1 MKLLSTYKITKG
13 FECWL
18 KMYKE
23 IEPHLNELG
32 INLLWARIN
41 ASETQVYY
49 IKEVKNPSKFEFLSK
64 HDDITARR
72 SKTGLELHSQEIIA
86 EDYWA

>member
-23 IEPHLNELG
+23 IEPHLNEFG
-32 INLLWARIN
+32 IDLLWAGIN
-41 ASETQVYY
+41 ISETQVYD
-49 IKEVKNPSKFEFLSK
+49 ITEVKNPSKFEFLTK
-64 HDDITARR
+64 RDDITARR
-72 SKTGLELHSQEIIA
+72 AKTGVELHSQESIA
-86 EDYWA
+86 EDYRA

>member
-1 MKLLSTYKITKG
+1 MKLLSTFKITKG

-32 INLLWARIN
+32 ISLLRAGIN
-41 ASETQVYY
+41 SSEIQVYD
-49 IKEVKNPSKFEFLSK
+49 ITEVKSSSKFEFLSK
-64 HDDITARR
+64 RDDITERR
-72 SKTGLELHSQEIIA
+72 AKTGVKLYSQEIMA

>member
-23 IEPHLNELG
+23 IEPHLNEFG
-32 INLLWARIN
+32 IDLLWAGIN
-41 ASETQVYY
+41 ISETQVYD
-49 IKEVKNPSKFEFLSK
+49 ITEVKNLSKFEFLSK
-64 HDDITARR
+64 RH
-72 SKTGLELHSQEIIA
+72 G
-86 EDYWA
+86 

>member
-32 INLLWARIN
+32 ISKLWAGMN
-41 ASETQVYY
+41 SSETQVYD
-49 IKEVKNPSKFEFLSK
+49 ITEVKNPSEFEFLSK
-64 HDDITARR
+64 RDDITARR
-72 SKTGLELHSQEIIA
+72 AKTGVELHSQESIA
-86 EDYWA
+86 EDYRA

>member
-1 MKLLSTYKITKG
+1 MKLLSTFKITKG

-32 INLLWARIN
+32 INLLWAGIN

-49 IKEVKNPSKFEFLSK
+49 IKEVKNPSKFEFLTK
-64 HDDITARR
+64 HDDITVRR
-72 SKTGLELHSQEIIA
+72 AKTGVELYSQESVA
-86 EDYWA
+86 EDCRA